1 LEDIMKKWIKEQTDF
16 PSGRK
21 IEPKPGRLEQRKT
34 KPSKSK
40 DESNKNDKDE
50 TIEITEQK

>member
-1 LEDIMKKWIKEQTDF
+1 MKKWIKEQTDF